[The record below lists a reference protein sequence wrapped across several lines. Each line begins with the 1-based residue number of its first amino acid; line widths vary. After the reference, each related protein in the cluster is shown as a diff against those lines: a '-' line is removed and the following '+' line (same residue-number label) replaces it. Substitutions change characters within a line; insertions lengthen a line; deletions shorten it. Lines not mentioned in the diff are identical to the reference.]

1 MNIFLWILQ
10 VLLAA
15 MFAMSGLEKAAQP
28 WGRLTRKYPWT
39 GNVPQAAVR
48 LIAVPE
54 LLGAIGLIVPAATGI
69 APILT
74 PIAATGLALLAAL
87 AAAMHTRRKETPGI
101 AITVVLFLLTAFVA
115 WARFGPYGW

>member
-15 MFAMSGLEKAAQP
+15 MFAMSGLEKATQP
-28 WGRLTRKYPWT
+28 EDKLIGKYPWM
-39 GNVPQAAVR
+39 GDVPLAAVR

-54 LLGAIGLIVPAATGI
+54 LLGALGLILPAATGI

-74 PIAATGLALLAAL
+74 PIAATGLAILTGCAAVMHLRRTEISGLAVTA
-87 AAAMHTRRKETPGI
+87 
-101 AITVVLFLLTAFVA
+101 VLFLMNVVVA

>member
-15 MFAMSGLEKAAQP
+15 MFAMSGLEKATQP
-28 WGRLTRKYPWT
+28 RDKLIGKYPWT
-39 GNVPQAAVR
+39 GDVPQAAVR
-48 LIAVPE
+48 FIAVPE

-74 PIAATGLALLAAL
+74 PLAAAGLAILVAL
-87 AAAMHTRRKETPGI
+87 AAALHVRRKETEGL
-101 AITVVLFLLTAFVA
+101 AITIVLFLLTAFVA

>member
-10 VLLAA
+10 VVLAA
-15 MFAMSGLEKAAQP
+15 MFAMSGLEKATQP
-28 WGRLTRKYPWT
+28 RDKLIGKYPWM
-39 GNVPQAAVR
+39 GDVPQAAVR
-48 LIAVPE
+48 FIAVPE

-74 PIAATGLALLAAL
+74 PLAAAGLAILMAL
-87 AAAMHTRRKETPGI
+87 AAAMHIRRKETQGL
-101 AITVVLFLLTAFVA
+101 AITIVLFLLTAFVS